1 MAKRKKLQDNNPPRR
16 VEIRGQDHL
25 LAYITPKE
33 AQLLMDNGGSGEPGP
48 MGIPAFA
55 EDDGDDD
62 VGGSVGGG
70 IGGDDVGTA
79 GGPSGGVGG
88 GNDSYNDDSA
98 AYDYSDFYTET
109 PSQYGGAS
117 DYSLV
122 GEAPAINQYDTNVDT
137 LMQLNR
143 DLQNLS
149 RREKIAV
156 DRMNSPMSMLPFV
169 GLGNYLG
176 VQNVRNLAGA
186 MGGNPPGFF
195 SSLGFG
201 DRNANK
207 FGGLDP
213 SALAALQS
221 NVIRDKAGNP
231 VAFTDEYG
239 NVKYGTDPNADY
251 GGRDGYEEVKP
262 VNPETGQCPEGYI
275 FDEDLQACR
284 LDTGG
289 VAASSAASQA
299 FAPGAY
305 ARMSLLDQAP
315 QGLLQVSGQPYDF
328 DAANKAFRMATA
340 TRPEYYSDPYD
351 LTGYTLL
358 A

>member
-1 MAKRKKLQDNNPPRR
+1 MAKVNKMMPPRNTT
-16 VEIRGQDHL
+16 IRGQDHL
-25 LAYITPKE
+25 LAYITPEE
-33 AQLLMDNGGSGEPGP
+33 AQLLMDNGGAGKPGP
-48 MGIPAFA
+48 MGIPAFY
-55 EDDGDDD
+55 ETDDMETGAGDFSMGPDD
-62 VGGSVGGG
+62 
-70 IGGDDVGTA
+70 T
-79 GGPSGGVGG
+79 GPSNES
-88 GNDSYNDDSA
+88 NDSYNDDSA
-98 AYDYSDFYTET
+98 GYDYSDFYQET

-122 GEAPAINQYDTNVDT
+122 GEAPAINQYDTDVET

-156 DRMNSPMSMLPFV
+156 DRMNSPMSMLPLV

-221 NVIRDKAGNP
+221 NVLRDKAGNP
-231 VAFTDEYG
+231 VGFTDEYG
-239 NVKYGTDPNADY
+239 NVQYGTDPNADY
-251 GGRDGYEEVKP
+251 GGRDDGP
-262 VNPETGQCPEGYI
+262 PEKVPEDLLTGCPEANTD
-275 FDEDLQACR
+275 FR
-284 LDTGG
+284 RR
-289 VAASSAASQA
+289 
-299 FAPGAY
+299 GAVMPAY
-305 ARMSLLDQAP
+305 P
-315 QGLLQVSGQPYDF
+315 
-328 DAANKAFRMATA
+328 
-340 TRPEYYSDPYD
+340 
-351 LTGYTLL
+351 GYTLL
-358 A
+358 S

>member
-1 MAKRKKLQDNNPPRR
+1 MAKVNKIMPPRNTT
-16 VEIRGQDHL
+16 IRGQDHL
-25 LAYITPKE
+25 LAYITPEE
-33 AQLLMDNGGSGEPGP
+33 AQLLIANGGAGKAVGP
-48 MGIPAFA
+48 HKIPAFF
-55 EDDGDDD
+55 D
-62 VGGSVGGG
+62 VGEGWGGYDSTEDR
-70 IGGDDVGTA
+70 GGVKAAETA
-79 GGPSGGVGG
+79 GGRGDPDAGVALG
-88 GNDSYNDDSA
+88 DSYSDDSA
-98 AYDYSDFYTET
+98 GYDYSDFYQET

-122 GEAPAINQYDTNVDT
+122 GDAPAVNQYDTTVEQ
-137 LMQLNR
+137 LMQLNK

-156 DRMNSPMSMLPFV
+156 DRLNSPMSMLPFV

-221 NVIRDKAGNP
+221 NVLRDKAGNP
-231 VAFTDEYG
+231 VGFTDEYG
-239 NVKYGTDPNADY
+239 NVQYGTDPNADY

-262 VNPETGQCPEGYI
+262 VDPETGQCEDGYI
-275 FDEDLQACR
+275 FDAQLNACR
-284 LDTGG
+284 LDTGTATASAPT
-289 VAASSAASQA
+289 VAA
-299 FAPGAY
+299 PTTGGY
-305 ARMSLLDQAP
+305 AQMGLLDQAP
-315 QGLLQVSGQPYDF
+315 TGLPQFQQQYGAGFGSPSQF
-328 DAANKAFRMATA
+328 AAANTDFRRRGAVMPAY
-340 TRPEYYSDPYD
+340 P
-351 LTGYTLL
+351 GYTLL
-358 A
+358 S

>member
-1 MAKRKKLQDNNPPRR
+1 MAKVNKMMPPRNTT
-16 VEIRGQDHL
+16 IRGQDHL
-25 LAYITPKE
+25 LAYITPEE
-33 AQLLMDNGGSGEPGP
+33 AQLLMDNGGAGKPGP
-48 MGIPAFA
+48 MGIPAFYSD
-55 EDDGDDD
+55 EDDAF
-62 VGGSVGGG
+62 
-70 IGGDDVGTA
+70 A
-79 GGPSGGVGG
+79 GEAMSSYESDYG

-98 AYDYSDFYTET
+98 GYDYSDFYQET

-117 DYSLV
+117 DYSLM
-122 GEAPAINQYDTNVDT
+122 GEAPAVNQYDTTVEQ
-137 LMQLNR
+137 LMQLNK

-156 DRMNSPMSMLPFV
+156 DRMNSPMSMLPLV

-176 VQNVRNLAGA
+176 LQNVRNLAGA

-221 NVIRDKAGNP
+221 NVIRDKSGNP

-262 VNPETGQCPEGYI
+262 VDPETGQCEDGYI

-284 LDTGG
+284 LDTGTAAG
-289 VAASSAASQA
+289 TGGGTVAT
-299 FAPGAY
+299 PTTGGY
-305 ARMSLLDQAP
+305 AQMGLLDMAP
-315 QGLLQVSGQPYDF
+315 TGLPQFQQQYGAGFGTPSQF
-328 DAANKAFRMATA
+328 AAANTDFRRRGAVMPAY
-340 TRPEYYSDPYD
+340 P
-351 LTGYTLL
+351 GYTLL
-358 A
+358 S